1 MRILLILPVILCC
14 SGPPAATLPLPVGT
28 TTAAQLRF
36 ATTDTTGFTPMPDA
50 RAGDWLDRFKEQ
62 GLTFAAYVEIDPV
75 RPDED
80 WKSLAFV
87 QVGPFTE
94 AEKANA
100 TAATEFAGIWFTL
113 PIRTIDPADLPADGF
128 QRERNFPWTEMAVTQ
143 YRTGWFLRELLP
155 PLVPEDSVCILGMT
169 MGDLYPDD
177 SWNYV
182 FGQSTFTRRVAVSSF
197 TRYFAAF
204 WGEDETD
211 ATRQRALRR
220 SLKVTSHELGHA
232 FGLPH
237 CIEFECNMNGS
248 NSLDE
253 SDRRPLVLCPPCLKK
268 LQWNIGFDTLERCRR
283 LLGFYREHGL
293 GPEAEWAEARI
304 RRIAQQ

>member
-1 MRILLILPVILCC
+1 MRIHGRRLALTLCLLLTACARSAAPPV
-14 SGPPAATLPLPVGT
+14 PLPVGT

-36 ATTDTTGFTPMPDA
+36 ATTDATGFTTMPEA
-50 RAGDWLDRFKEQ
+50 RAGDWLERFSED
-62 GLTFAAYVEIDPV
+62 GLTFTAYIETDPV

-87 QVGPFTE
+87 QVGLFTE
-94 AEKANA
+94 EEKANA
-100 TAATEFAGIWFTL
+100 AAAAEFAGIWFTL
-113 PIRTIDPADLPADGF
+113 PIRTVEPADLPADGF
-128 QRERNFPWTEMAVTQ
+128 QRERNFSWVEGPVTQ

-204 WGEDETD
+204 WG
-211 ATRQRALRR
+211 
-220 SLKVTSHELGHA
+220 G
-232 FGLPH
+232 G
-237 CIEFECNMNGS
+237 
-248 NSLDE
+248 
-253 SDRRPLVLCPPCLKK
+253 
-268 LQWNIGFDTLERCRR
+268 
-283 LLGFYREHGL
+283 
-293 GPEAEWAEARI
+293 
-304 RRIAQQ
+304 